1 MLFTRSTFIGI
12 DPAAGRGS
20 VAYAALDGE
29 LKPLAL
35 GRGRLAEALA
45 FAGGQQ
51 EAWAAVH
58 GPSGYNRGLMADK
71 KRRAALDPA
80 PKPGQLLNLRLAE
93 YEILRQRLPI
103 YKTPRTADGL
113 RGWQKTALRLHEQLD
128 KLGYKASPR
137 GAAKRRRLESA
148 PDLCYRRWLGRAP
161 FYPHS
166 IEGRLQRQIVLYDLG
181 VQVADPMN
189 FFEEVTRH
197 RLLQGILPDE
207 MLYRPAE
214 LNALALAALAWLAAN
229 RPEEVEAL
237 GDKQEG
243 QVTLPQRLDG

>member
-35 GRGRLAEALA
+35 GQGRPAEALA
-45 FAGGQQ
+45 FAGGQE

-58 GPSGYNRGLMADK
+58 GPSALNRGLMADK
-71 KRRAALDPA
+71 KRRAALQPP

-93 YEILRQRLPI
+93 YEVLRRKLPI
-103 YKTPRTADGL
+103 PKTPASAQGL
-113 RGWQKTALRLHEQLD
+113 RGWQKTGLRLHEQLAAV
-128 KLGYKASPR
+128 GYQAGAR

-148 PDLCYRRWLGRAP
+148 PELCYRRWLGRAP

-166 IEGRLQRQIVLYDLG
+166 LEGRLQRQIVLFDLG
-181 VQVADPMN
+181 VQIPDPMG

-214 LNALALAALAWLAAN
+214 LNALALATLAWLAAN

-237 GDKQEG
+237 GDRQEG
-243 QVTLPQRLDG
+243 QISLPRARE